1 MKLTIKEGTMK
12 KGLSILFVMM
22 LVLSMAS
29 VAMAERSLGEDS
41 KTACKATGKYT
52 GGVVT
57 GSVNTVGEAL
67 NGTTETA
74 ISPIKAFWRSIIGKG
89 KPQTIVTAPINEGG
103 TTIKDVTVNTGKT
116 VAGQKR

>member
-1 MKLTIKEGTMK
+1 MK
-12 KGLSILFVMM
+12 KGLSILFVMV

-29 VAMAERSLGEDS
+29 VAMAEQRSLGADA

-57 GSVNTVGEAL
+57 GSVNTVGEAID
-67 NGTTETA
+67 GTTKTA
-74 ISPIKAFWRSIIGKG
+74 ISPIKAFWRSLIGKG

-103 TTIKDVTVNTGKT
+103 TTIKDATVNTGKT